1 MIELVGPATFE
12 KGERV
17 GDVMGQGCT
26 TNSSQRFFF
35 FLVFSS
41 VYFFFFLEICNLR

>member
-35 FLVFSS
+35 FWSFLLFIFFSFWKF
-41 VYFFFFLEICNLR
+41 VI

>member
-41 VYFFFFLEICNLR
+41 VYFFFLFGNL

>member
-35 FLVFSS
+35 LVFSS

>member
-26 TNSSQRFFF
+26 TNSTQSFLFLF
-35 FLVFSS
+35 FLLFII
-41 VYFFFFLEICNLR
+41 FFLEICNLR